1 MNAARTLRTKRRK
14 QRWNDKRYKK
24 KNFGA
29 ALKANPLGGA
39 SHAKGIVL
47 EKMYTFTY
55 FTHTLTNF
63 SGIEAK
69 QPNSA
74 IRKAVRVQLI
84 KNGKK
89 VTAFVPMDG
98 CLLFIEENV
107 CKI

>member
-47 EKMYTFTY
+47 EKMYLIF
-55 FTHTLTNF
+55 HTNF
-63 SGIEAK
+63 TNKLSVVLK
-69 QPNSA
+69 QNNQTLP
-74 IRKAVRVQLI
+74 
-84 KNGKK
+84 
-89 VTAFVPMDG
+89 FVKQ
-98 CLLFIEENV
+98 FVYN
-107 CKI
+107 